1 VPARVPVAGF
11 SPNRSQRRILSRNK
25 DLRIEVV
32 EDISY
37 DEHFDLYSRYICGR
51 HRDGDMYPPDRAQFN
66 SFLTHEWGATRF
78 VEFREHER
86 LLAVAVLDRLDNGIS
101 AIYTFYEPEASSRS
115 LGSFVILW
123 QIELARELELPAV
136 YLGYWIRNCRKMNYK
151 TRYRPIELLTNG
163 HWVRVD

>member
-1 VPARVPVAGF
+1 V
-11 SPNRSQRRILSRNK
+11 
-25 DLRIEVV
+25 
-32 EDISY
+32 
-37 DEHFDLYSRYICGR
+37 
-51 HRDGDMYPPDRAQFN
+51 
-66 SFLTHEWGATRF
+66 
-78 VEFREHER
+78 
-86 LLAVAVLDRLDNGIS
+86 LAVAVLDRLDNGIS